1 MTEKSIRIVKRL
13 SKRTD
18 ETEVTRTSL
27 AQPWR
32 VRRLLYLGACALVLF
47 VAVVGQDPKAWAVVG
62 LAVGGVLT
70 SLGGS
75 PAYEPSSRR
84 LAVMGGYDL
93 LNALALAGLGMQYS
107 SFLVL
112 IGAVAAMALLR
123 PRWTRALSG
132 IGGFVGGGVTAL
144 SLAVGSVESIVSAD
158 VAGAAFRLFAPIAG
172 FAFITAGLTWIL
184 GSVGAR
190 LENLSLAQE
199 QLRRSLEESGSPT
212 LVVDGDEIVYA
223 NPAAIVFV
231 GQHLAGESL
240 RDTFGVEGP
249 FDSTQVLRTE
259 LVSSGDTRVMVDVT
273 IRPVTFS
280 GRPLTQV
287 TLDAAADS
295 GVAEKTQATVAR
307 RLDLLFDRIPVA
319 LYRSA
324 PSGEVLAANPAL
336 ADMLGLSDP
345 AELLGAVQRA
355 HVHYHD
361 RAGRA
366 EWVAMFDD
374 SDVVMNYEMEL
385 TKADGTVIT
394 VTDSARAIRDRN
406 GTILFFEGVLID
418 VTAQRHLEEARRRT
432 SEILEATTDLVWL
445 TDESDNIDRLNAAM
459 RHFLSDGEES
469 ELHGTSVGEFIAEG
483 AEAASLRAWRED
495 ADGPH
500 EWRGELSLRSRAG
513 HEILT
518 SAVAQRHQHFISL
531 VARDITEERRTA
543 RQLEELVASKD
554 EFIASVSHELRT
566 PLTAVVGLASELSAF
581 YDDIDETTKRDFIGL
596 VADQASEVAAI
607 VEDLLVAARADTNS
621 ITLIHE
627 TVDLRRAVDSV
638 LAALP
643 PANRELFDVT
653 GEAQACGDAQR
664 IRQIVRNLVTN
675 AIRYGEL
682 PGTITLASVDGAAQ
696 LSVADKGPGIHS
708 EMIERIFEPY
718 ERAHT
723 IPTQPN
729 SVGLGLSVSRW
740 LAEKMGGSLVYEN
753 DTMSTFVLH
762 LPANRCT

>member
-1 MTEKSIRIVKRL
+1 M
-13 SKRTD
+13 
-18 ETEVTRTSL
+18 TRTSI

-32 VRRLLYLGACALVLF
+32 VRRVLYLLACGLVLF
-47 VAVVGQDPKAWAVVG
+47 ISLVGQDPKAWAVLG
-62 LAVGGVLT
+62 LAIGGVLT

-75 PAYEPSSRR
+75 DTDEPSSSR
-84 LAVMGGYDL
+84 LATMGGYDL

-112 IGAVAAMALLR
+112 IGAIAAMALLR
-123 PRWTRALSG
+123 PRWTRALSV
-132 IGGFVGGGVTAL
+132 IGGLVGAGVAAL
-144 SLAVGSVESIVSAD
+144 SLALGGVKSIVSAD
-158 VAGAAFRLFAPIAG
+158 VAGVAFSLFAPMAA
-172 FAFITAGLTWIL
+172 FAFITAGLAWIL

-190 LENLSLAQE
+190 VEDLSLAQE
-199 QLRRSLEESGSPT
+199 QLRRSLEETSSPT
-212 LVVDGDEIVYA
+212 LVVDGDVIVYA

-231 GQHLAGESL
+231 GRHLAGESL

-249 FDSTQVLRTE
+249 FRSSSVIRTE
-259 LVSSGDTRVMVDVT
+259 LISSGDTRIVVDVT
-273 IRPVTFS
+273 TRPVTFS
-280 GRPLTQV
+280 GRPLFQI
-287 TLDAAADS
+287 TLDAATDS
-295 GVAEKTQATVAR
+295 DEPIQPAVAR

-336 ADMLGLSDP
+336 ADMLGLPDP
-345 AELLGAVQRA
+345 AELLGAVERA
-355 HVHYHD
+355 QVHYRD
-361 RAGRA
+361 RTGRT
-366 EWVAMFDD
+366 EWVSMFDD
-374 SDVVMNYEMEL
+374 SDVVMNYEMDL
-385 TKADGTVIT
+385 AKADGTVIT
-394 VTDSARAIRDRN
+394 VTDSARAIRDRT
-406 GTILFFEGVLID
+406 GQILFFEGVLVD
-418 VTAQRHLEEARRRT
+418 VTTQRKIEEARRRT

-445 TDESDNIDRLNAAM
+445 TDESDNINRLNAAM
-459 RHFLSDGEES
+459 RQFLSDGEDA
-469 ELHGTSVGEFIAEG
+469 ELHGANVQEFITEG
-483 AEAASLRAWRED
+483 AEAAPMKAWRGD
-495 ADGPH
+495 PDGPH
-500 EWRGELSLRSRAG
+500 EWRGEISLRSRG
-513 HEILT
+513 GREILT

-566 PLTAVVGLASELSAF
+566 PLTAVVGLTSELSAF
-581 YDDIDETTKRDFIGL
+581 YDDIDEPTKRDFISI
-596 VADQASEVAAI
+596 VADQSSEVAAI

-627 TVDLRRAVDSV
+627 GVDLRKAVDTV

-643 PANRELFDVT
+643 PAKREMFDVI
-653 GEAQACGDAQR
+653 GEAEACGDAQR

-682 PGTITLASVDGAAQ
+682 PGTISLTSVDGAIQ
-696 LSVADKGPGIHS
+696 LSVADKGPGIDS
-708 EMIERIFEPY
+708 VMIDRIFEPY

-723 IPTQPN
+723 VPTQPN

-753 DTMSTFVLH
+753 ETMSTFILR